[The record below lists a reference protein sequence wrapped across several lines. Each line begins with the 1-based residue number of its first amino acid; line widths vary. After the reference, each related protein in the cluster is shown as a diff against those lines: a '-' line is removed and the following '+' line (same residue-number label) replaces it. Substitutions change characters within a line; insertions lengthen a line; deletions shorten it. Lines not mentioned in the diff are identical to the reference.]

1 MPAKLVGICGFAGCG
16 KNTFAEE
23 FHFFGYKEYAFAAPV
38 KAVCEAAF
46 GVCPLHFTDRDL
58 KEEVHPFWNISPR
71 EMAQKVG
78 TELFREHFG
87 QDFWLRRMEL
97 QFILDFDSKEEVKA
111 VITDV
116 RFQNEAQWIL
126 DNGGVLVHLTRP
138 GYTGNVGIQGHAS
151 ERGINWNDLHYQD
164 FSGDRL
170 FTVANTGTKEMLRL
184 NANQLAYKLYQL

>member
-38 KAVCEAAF
+38 KAVCEEAF
-46 GVCPLHFTDRDL
+46 GVGLIYFTDRDM
-58 KEEVHPFWNISPR
+58 KEVPHPFWKISPR

-87 QDFWLRRMEL
+87 QDFWLKRMEL
-97 QFILDFDSKEEVKA
+97 QFIRDFDSKEEVKA

-126 DNGGVLVHLTRP
+126 DNDGVLVHLTRP

-151 ERGINWNDLHYQD
+151 ERGINWKQLN
-164 FSGDRL
+164 FSRHGL
-170 FTVANTGTKEMLRL
+170 ASVFHVSNEGTKEMLRL
-184 NANQLAYKLYQL
+184 QANQLAMKLSQ